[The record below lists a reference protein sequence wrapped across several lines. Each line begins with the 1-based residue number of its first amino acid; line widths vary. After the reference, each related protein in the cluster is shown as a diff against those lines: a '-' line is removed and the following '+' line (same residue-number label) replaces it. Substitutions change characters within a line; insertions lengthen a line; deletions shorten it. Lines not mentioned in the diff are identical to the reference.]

1 MTQKT
6 NLNVSPYFDDF
17 DKSKDF
23 YKVLFKPGVPVQSRE
38 LTTLQSIFQN
48 QVETFGSHVFKE
60 GSMVIPGGITYSNDY
75 KAIKLNNTQ
84 FGVDISIYIDKFIGK
99 TIVGQTTGIR
109 AKINQV
115 VLPTE
120 SDEVEYITLYVN
132 YIDSGNNFEFST
144 FDDGELISCT
154 ENVVYG
160 NTTINSGT
168 SFASLILENSTAVGS
183 SASISSG
190 VYFIRGNFVTVAD
203 QTIILDYYSNTP
215 KYRVGLSIEET
226 IVDSK
231 DDSSLFDNAKGFSNF
246 ASPGADRLKINLV
259 LSKKPI
265 DDFYDTN
272 FVELLKVND
281 GELKKITTKTN
292 YNIIKDYIA
301 ERTFEESGNYS
312 VDPFTIEFK
321 NSLNDRKGS
330 DGLFFGDE
338 LTEQGNTPS
347 DDLGCLQIS
356 RGKAYV
362 KGYPVEKTGT
372 TILDIEKPRDTKEV
386 KNLSVPFEMGN
397 VLKVNK
403 VTNVAKVRET
413 IKLYSQFDCS
423 GPQIGEARVYTFNL
437 TDASYS
443 DDTTSWDLRLYDIQS
458 YTKITLNQS
467 VNSDIVKE
475 SFYVTGKSSGASGF
489 ATADGSS
496 TVVYLRQTSGTFIR
510 GEQLSING
518 LDVPRSIVD
527 IQVFNTQSIKSVKQ
541 DGPFGFSDFTANC
554 ILEKINLPSG
564 IVQVSISQGSGG
576 ISTISSSLKSFTGI
590 TTDTIIRYQI
600 PGLNLESFNRVNS
613 VSSDGESVEVVGIAT
628 VSGVFDG
635 GLPSSNILT
644 NAFIGAP
651 FIRGEGKLYAEL
663 PEKNIS
669 NVDVSTSNIIVTHQ
683 IDEISTNGDG
693 VLSINTSDLPIQN
706 AAWAN
711 FDQERYSIGYR
722 SNGIGTITSDTF
734 ILNGNTLVINGLIPG
749 QSNVV
754 LNATVT
760 KNGIVSK
767 VKNNV
772 RSTIISVN
780 SSKFEESGTTS
791 NTSLNDGLSYNPY
804 YGLRV
809 QDEEISLNHPDVNK
823 VLAVYESLNESNP
836 TLDQI
841 QFNSRAN
848 VSSNAIV
855 GENIV
860 GRSSKAV
867 ARVVTNLT
875 TSPSSSTNELGVVYL
890 TQNKFTIGETVDF
903 QETNIQTQVESI
915 TFGNYKNL
923 TSLFSLDKGQ
933 NDQYYGYSKLTK
945 NRGSF
950 TPSRRLLVV
959 FDYYSVSSTD
969 DGDVFT
975 VNSYDAERFTSDI
988 PDIGKKLVRASDTL
1002 DFRPRVNIFDPAVTT
1017 DKSPFDF
1024 SARTTAF
1031 NNLPTRLL
1039 APGEGSNVNA
1049 SFYLPRIDK
1058 IYLSKLGKFFV
1069 QKGTPAKNPI
1079 EPEKLNDDD
1088 FLELGIL
1095 KLSAYFYGIE
1105 DAEVSLLDNRRYTMR
1120 DIGNIDQRIENLEK
1134 FTTLSLLESN
1144 AQSFQIHD
1152 FEGRSRFKSGF
1163 FVDDF
1168 SDNTRID
1175 LTKST
1180 IQVND
1185 DIRELEPLRQRNSLQ
1200 PLIASKE
1207 NKTPEE
1213 LDLNVDFELLDN
1225 NVQKTGNVVTLK
1237 YEEVG
1242 WLEQPFATIVENVNP
1257 FSVIAY
1263 EGIVEL
1269 TPERDIYVRTVQLP
1283 DNIIRLTRNR
1293 TRVSWSGA
1301 RASVTTTTVATSIR
1315 NNLISV
1321 SDDMFMRSR
1330 NTEFRASN
1338 LKPYTRY
1345 YQFIDGNSGFDFI
1358 PKLIEVANTENLN
1371 TYGSSGAFSVGE
1383 TVIGTVDGIERIRFR
1398 VAVPNHKFGQFDSPS
1413 TLYTSNPYIRTE
1425 EIGNFYSSN
1434 SKILNVDTSSL
1445 AREAQGRYHG
1455 YLEKGMQL
1463 VGQTS
1468 GSIAYVKDL
1477 RLISDTFGD
1486 LIGSYFLR
1494 DPNTTPPPANRLEVG
1509 EKTFKLNSS
1518 SSNQE
1523 RVRGSTV
1530 ISTAELSFI
1539 SEGVVETYRR
1549 NVTIT
1554 TTNTTT
1560 IFRNPP
1566 PPPPPPRPPRRPP
1579 RRPRRRDPLAQTFT
1593 VGGDIDAP
1601 TTINIDE
1608 DVNGAFITSVDL
1620 FFNTIDEGNAPLQVE
1635 IRTVELGT
1643 PTSNVIGRPA
1653 ILRPRSVDSDG
1664 NLITNINI
1672 SSTAAVATNIKFPE
1686 PIYLES
1692 NNEYALV
1699 IISEYSN
1706 DYELWTAVMGEDTI
1720 ETRNLPDTGTVRY
1733 TQQFALGSLF
1743 KSQNGTIWTTNQYQD
1758 LKFKLYKAKFTSK
1771 SGTAYFYNPP
1781 LDNSNGFVPRLQ
1793 NDSLRVFP
1801 KKGKIGVTTVTD
1813 SGILGILTTGRKLA
1827 GVNGNNGSAV
1837 ITGTGSSVSN
1847 VEVSAGGENYPVS
1860 ISGESVGTFNIT
1872 GRGSGLKLLINT
1884 NNIGI
1889 VTGVGIDTG
1898 QWGSGY
1904 QVGDI
1909 VGINTSDTSLTTPTG
1924 RNAEFTI
1931 TGITGAN
1938 VIYLTNVQG
1947 EFGGSG
1953 SGKEFAVGAA
1963 LSYYSGSTGNT
1974 IVSMAGTTIT
1984 SSIAD
1989 GGAYSG
1995 NKIKVSHFNH
2005 GMYSSNN
2012 KLKLYG
2018 ASSDV
2023 SPTSLTSILSSTSSN
2038 KIRVSDT
2045 SNFTTFEGQ
2054 PVSGSYS
2061 GYLSIGQEIIEYNF
2075 DGTGA
2080 RELNIVSRSI
2090 DSTKA
2095 ITHSLNSLVYKYEL
2109 GGVSLRRINNV
2120 VRNISSTEE
2129 INLDD
2134 YYIEIDRS
2142 NLYGLQ
2148 RSADG
2153 NNSAPQLSFN
2163 IENNVGGS
2171 EIRASQN
2178 VLFSS
2183 MTPWFDII
2191 TPDLTSTNSSV
2202 RTITGTSVDGN
2213 EVSFNDN
2220 GYENIELNNSNE
2232 FSDIRMIASE
2242 ENQNQYLTSL
2252 PRSKSIT
2259 TGISLNTEN
2268 ENISPIL
2275 FLDNSFIEFTNS
2287 RLNNPITN
2295 YRSDSRVNS
2304 ISDDPHSAIYYSNNI
2319 QLRNPAS
2326 LLKVI
2331 VSAYRSES
2339 SDFRVLYNLTR
2350 QDSSEVPQSYELFP
2364 GYDNLTS
2371 TSTGLKVIDPSK
2383 NSGLPDF
2390 RVPASSNNEFIEYE
2404 FTAENLDLFTAF
2416 SIKIVMSGKNQA
2428 EPPRFKDLRV
2438 IATR

>member
-1 MTQKT
+1 MSQKT

-38 LTTLQSIFQN
+38 LTTLQSILQN
-48 QVETFGSHVFKE
+48 QVETFGTHVFKE
-60 GSMVIPGGITYSNDY
+60 GSMVIPGGITYNNDY
-75 KAIKLNNTQ
+75 KAVKLNNTQ
-84 FGVDISIYIDKFIGK
+84 FGVDISIYIDKFVGK

-109 AKINQV
+109 AKVKQV

-132 YIDSGNNFEFST
+132 YIDSGNNFEFAS
-144 FDDGELISCT
+144 FDDGELISST

-168 SFASLILENSTAVGS
+168 SFASLITENSTDVGS
-183 SASISSG
+183 SVSISSG
-190 VYFIRGNFVTVAD
+190 VYFIRGNFATVSD
-203 QTIILDYYSNTP
+203 QTIILDYYSNIP
-215 KYRVGLSIEET
+215 RYRVGLTIEET

-231 DDSSLFDNAKGFSNF
+231 EDSSLFDNAKGFSNY

-265 DDFYDTN
+265 DDFNDTN
-272 FVELLKVND
+272 FVELLKVSD
-281 GELKKITTKTN
+281 GELKKITTKTD

-301 ERTFEESGNYS
+301 EKTFEESGNYS
-312 VDPFTIEFK
+312 VNPFTIEFK
-321 NSLNDRKGS
+321 NSLNDRTGS
-330 DGLFFGDE
+330 DGLFFDNE
-338 LTEQGNTPS
+338 LTEEGNVPS
-347 DDLGCLQIS
+347 DNLGCLQIS

-372 TILDIEKPRDTKEV
+372 TILDVEKPRDTKEV

-403 VTNVAKVRET
+403 VTTVAKVKET
-413 IKLYSQFDCS
+413 IKLYSQFDCAGS
-423 GPQIGEARVYTFNL
+423 QIGEARVYTFSL
-437 TDASYS
+437 TDSPYLN
-443 DDTTSWDLRLYDIQS
+443 DTTSWDLRLYDIQS

-475 SFYVTGKSSGASGF
+475 SFYVTGRSSGASGF

-510 GEQLSING
+510 GEQLTING
-518 LDVPRSIVD
+518 LDISRSIVEV
-527 IQVFNTQSIKSVKQ
+527 QVFNTQSIKSVKQ
-541 DGPFGFSDFTANC
+541 NAPFGGSDFTANC

-564 IVQVSISQGSGG
+564 IVQVSISAKSNG

-613 VSSDGESVEVVGIAT
+613 ISSDGESIEVVGITTA
-628 VSGVFDG
+628 SGVFDG
-635 GLPSSNILT
+635 GLPSSDILT

-669 NVDVSTSNIIVTHQ
+669 NIDVSTSNIIITEQ
-683 IDEISTNGDG
+683 ISKSTDNNG
-693 VLSINTSDLPIQN
+693 VLTINTSDLAIQN
-706 AAWAN
+706 ASWTN
-711 FDQERYSIGYR
+711 FDQERYSIGYA
-722 SNGIGTITSDTF
+722 SNGIGTISNDTF
-734 ILNGNTLVINGLIPG
+734 RLSGNTLVISGLTPS
-749 QSNVV
+749 QSVT
-754 LNATVT
+754 LNATAT
-760 KNGIVSK
+760 KNGIISK
-767 VKNNV
+767 IKSNT
-772 RSTIISVN
+772 RSAIISVN
-780 SSKFEESGTTS
+780 KSKFKESGTTS
-791 NTSLNDGLSYNPY
+791 NTSLNDGLTYSAY
-804 YGLRV
+804 YGLRI
-809 QDEEISLNHPDVNK
+809 QDREISLNYSDVNK

-836 TLDQI
+836 TLDQV

-848 VSSNAIV
+848 VSSNAVI

-860 GRSSKAV
+860 GRTSKAV
-867 ARVVTNLT
+867 ARVVTNST
-875 TSPSSSTNELGVVYL
+875 TSPSSSANELGVIYL
-890 TQNKFTIGETVDF
+890 TQNKLNIGEVVDF
-903 QETNIQTQVESI
+903 QETNIQTEVESI
-915 TFGNYKNL
+915 TFGNYKNV

-933 NDQYYGYSKLTK
+933 NDQYYGYSKLIK

-950 TPSRRLLVV
+950 TPSRRLLII
-959 FDYYSVSSTD
+959 FDHYSVSSTD
-969 DGDVFT
+969 NGDVFT
-975 VNSYDAERFTSDI
+975 VNSYDAERFTNDI
-988 PDIGKKLVRASDTL
+988 PNIGKKLVRASDTL
-1002 DFRPRVNIFDPAVTT
+1002 DFRPRVNVFDPAVTT

-1024 SARTTAF
+1024 NARTSAF
-1031 NNLPTRLL
+1031 DTLPTRLL
-1039 APGEGSNVNA
+1039 APDEGSNVDV

-1058 IYLSKLGKFFV
+1058 IYLSKLGKFFI
-1069 QKGTPAKNPI
+1069 QKGTASINPR
-1079 EPEKLNDDD
+1079 EPERLNKDE
-1088 FLELGIL
+1088 FLELGTL
-1095 KLSAYFYGIE
+1095 NLSAYFYGIE
-1105 DAEVSLLDNRRYTMR
+1105 DVEVSLLDNRRYTMR
-1120 DIGNIDQRIENLEK
+1120 DIGNIDQRIGNLEK
-1134 FTTLSLLESN
+1134 YTTLSLLELN
-1144 AQSFQIHD
+1144 AQSFQIQD

-1168 SDNTRID
+1168 SDSTRID
-1175 LTKST
+1175 LIRSN

-1185 DIRELEPLRQRNSLQ
+1185 EIRELEPFRQRNSLQ

-1207 NKTPEE
+1207 SKTPEE

-1257 FSVIAY
+1257 FSVVAY

-1269 TPERDIYVRTVQLP
+1269 TPERDVYVRTIQLP
-1283 DNIIRLTRNR
+1283 DNIIRVTRNR
-1293 TRVSWSGA
+1293 TNVSWSGA
-1301 RASVTTTTVATSIR
+1301 RASVTTTTVGTNIR

-1358 PKLIEVANTENLN
+1358 PKLIEVADTELLDS
-1371 TYGSSGAFSVGE
+1371 YGSSGGFSVGE

-1398 VAVPNHKFGQFDSPS
+1398 VATPNHKFGAFDSPT
-1413 TLYTSNPYIRTE
+1413 TLYTSNPYLRTE

-1434 SKILNVDTSSL
+1434 SKILNIDTSSL

-1477 RLISDTFGD
+1477 RLISDSFGD

-1509 EKTFKLNSS
+1509 EKTFMLNSS

-1530 ISTAELSFI
+1530 ISTAEFSFI
-1539 SEGVVETYRR
+1539 SEGVVETYQR

-1560 IFRNPP
+1560 IFLNPP
-1566 PPPPPPRPPRRPP
+1566 PPPPPPPAPPRRNW
-1579 RRPRRRDPLAQTFT
+1579 RGDPLAQTFT

-1601 TTINIDE
+1601 TTIKVDE

-1620 FFNTIDEGNAPLQVE
+1620 FFNTIDEGNAPLRVE
-1635 IRTVELGT
+1635 MRTVELGT
-1643 PTSNVIGRPA
+1643 PTLNVIGRPA
-1653 ILRPRSVDSDG
+1653 IVRPRSTDSQG

-1672 SSTAAVATNIKFPE
+1672 SSTAALSTNIKFPE

-1699 IISEYSN
+1699 IVSEFSN

-1720 ETRNLPDTGTVRY
+1720 ETANLPDTGTVRF

-1743 KSQNGTIWTTNQYQD
+1743 KSQNGSIWTTNQYQD
-1758 LKFKLYKAKFTSK
+1758 LKFKLYKANFTAQ

-1781 LDNSNGFVPRLQ
+1781 LDSSNGFVPKLQ
-1793 NDSLRVFP
+1793 NDSLRILP
-1801 KKGKIGVTTVTD
+1801 KTGKIGVTTITD
-1813 SGILGILTTGRKLA
+1813 STTLGILTTGRRLA

-1837 ITGTGSSVSN
+1837 ITGTGSSVST
-1847 VEVSAGGENYPVS
+1847 VGISTGGENYP
-1860 ISGESVGTFNIT
+1860 ISLSGKSVGTFNIV

-1884 NNIGI
+1884 NNVGI

-1904 QVGDI
+1904 QVGDL
-1909 VGINTSDTSLTTPTG
+1909 VGINTSDTSSNNPTG
-1924 RNAEFTI
+1924 RNSEFTI
-1931 TGITGAN
+1931 TSITGAN

-1953 SGKEFAVGAA
+1953 LGKEFSVGAA

-1974 IVSMAGTTIT
+1974 IVSLAGTTIT
-1984 SSIAD
+1984 SSTSD
-1989 GGAYSG
+1989 GGVYSG
-1995 NKIKVSHFNH
+1995 NKIKVMHFNH
-2005 GMYSSNN
+2005 GMYSPNN
-2012 KLKLYG
+2012 KLKLYD
-2018 ASSDV
+2018 ASSDIP
-2023 SPTSLTSILSSTSSN
+2023 PTSLTSVLISTSLD
-2038 KIRVSDT
+2038 KIRVSNT
-2045 SNFTTFEGQ
+2045 SNFNTFEGQ
-2054 PVSGSYS
+2054 PVSGSYP
-2061 GYLSIGQEIIEYNF
+2061 GYVKIGQEIIEYNF

-2080 RELNIVSRSI
+2080 GELNIVSRNI

-2129 INLDD
+2129 IDLDS
-2134 YYIEIDRS
+2134 YYIEIDRG
-2142 NLYGLQ
+2142 NTDGYGIQ

-2153 NNSAPQLSFN
+2153 NSSAPQLSFN
-2163 IENNVGGS
+2163 TENNVGGS

-2178 VLFSS
+2178 ILFNS
-2183 MTPWFDII
+2183 MTPWFDIV
-2191 TPDLTSTNSSV
+2191 TPNLTSTNASV

-2213 EVSFNDN
+2213 EVSFNDK
-2220 GYENIELNNSNE
+2220 GYESIELNNGNS
-2232 FSDIRMIASE
+2232 FSDVRMISSE
-2242 ENQNQYLTSL
+2242 ENQDAYLTSL

-2259 TGISLNTEN
+2259 TGISFNTEN
-2268 ENISPIL
+2268 VNISPIL

-2287 RLNNPITN
+2287 RLNNPIAN
-2295 YRSDSRVNS
+2295 YSSDSRVNS
-2304 ISDDPHSAIYYSNNI
+2304 IFDDPHAAIYYSNTI

-2331 VSAYRSES
+2331 VSAYRSEL

-2350 QDSSEVPQSYELFP
+2350 QDSSEISQSYELFP
-2364 GYDNLTS
+2364 GYDNLIS
-2371 TSTGLKVIDPSK
+2371 TSTGFKVIDSSK
-2383 NSGLPDF
+2383 NSGLSDV
-2390 RVPASSNNEFIEYE
+2390 RVPASSNNEFIDYE
-2404 FTAENLDLFTAF
+2404 FTAENLDLFTGF